1 MPLSPRRKYDASL
14 DVPPKPGPARAGN
27 PARGGGDLGWSGH
40 LLCRGRSRFCRW
52 LADPRG
58 TLGISPSF
66 SFSPLSCMS
75 LLAVAAMAAVVLAA
89 VRRGWVGMG
98 GKGERMMV
106 RVRECKRED
115 CKGDGEGKIE
125 GVCVC
130 VRARKRKRKE
140 RREKYLPIVFQ
151 NSPPVTAIGTG
162 DVRAYVRIL
171 PPSPYRRRCRQN
183 TERQVRLSV

>member
-1 MPLSPRRKYDASL
+1 
-14 DVPPKPGPARAGN
+14 
-27 PARGGGDLGWSGH
+27 
-40 LLCRGRSRFCRW
+40 
-52 LADPRG
+52 
-58 TLGISPSF
+58 
-66 SFSPLSCMS
+66 MS

-130 VRARKRKRKE
+130 VCAHVRERERKGE
-140 RREKYLPIVFQ
+140 R
-151 NSPPVTAIGTG
+151 
-162 DVRAYVRIL
+162 
-171 PPSPYRRRCRQN
+171 N
-183 TERQVRLSV
+183 TCP